1 MCPGVLGLGKVLIGV
16 QPVVEG
22 GQIGLGGLQGGELVK
37 ERRLHRKGRCQLQL
51 QQLPALSSPHLSGR
65 NK

>member
-22 GQIGLGGLQGGELVK
+22 GRIGLGGLQGGELEK
-37 ERRLHRKGRCQLQL
+37 DLHRRGRCRQQL

-65 NK
+65 KK